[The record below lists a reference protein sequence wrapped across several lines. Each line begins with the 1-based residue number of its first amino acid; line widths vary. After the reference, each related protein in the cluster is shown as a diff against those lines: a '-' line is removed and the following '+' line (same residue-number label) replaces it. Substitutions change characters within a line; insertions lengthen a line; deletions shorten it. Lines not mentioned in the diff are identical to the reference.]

1 MDAPPEAEPPVPS
14 KSSDAFVDVVK
25 ILIGFFL
32 PLVVFGLLAHAHG
45 LNSTYASE
53 NNRSKDQIAVKSN
66 DNTTFELTLNPSP
79 DYPTITEIYI
89 GSSYNNQ
96 YLPGGDHSLIV
107 GERQTVWPF
116 REDWSSN
123 GIISQIEHDS
133 TGSSSEPVDIGYYEP
148 RNQTIFFQLDNASHE
163 ELTVWMY
170 YSWEGSS
177 GNIISGWISTLIPVV
192 AGVFGLGFVI
202 FLAKN
207 GNSRYGQGTVAAMV
221 VSGVVFLA
229 LMAISSFLESLFG
242 M

>member
-1 MDAPPEAEPPVPS
+1 MDGHSEVESPVPS
-14 KSSDAFVDVVK
+14 KFFDAFADIVK
-25 ILIGFFL
+25 ILIGFSL

-45 LNSTYASE
+45 INSTYASE
-53 NNRSKDQIAVKSN
+53 NHRSEDRIAVMSN

-96 YLPGGDHSLIV
+96 YLPGGDHSLFV
-107 GERQTVWPF
+107 GERWSVD
-116 REDWSSN
+116 RKDWSSN
-123 GIISQIEHDS
+123 GIISQIEYDS
-133 TGSSSEPVDIGYYEP
+133 TGSGSEPVEIGYYEP

-163 ELTVWMY
+163 ELTVWIY
-170 YSWEGSS
+170 YNSEGSS
-177 GNIISGWISTLIPVV
+177 GSIISGWISTLIPVV

-207 GNSRYGQGTVAAMV
+207 GNSAYGKGMVGAMV
-221 VSGVVFLA
+221 VSGIAFLA
-229 LMAISSFLESLFG
+229 LMAIRSFIESLFG

>member
-1 MDAPPEAEPPVPS
+1 MDGPPEAELPVPS
-14 KSSDAFVDVVK
+14 KSFDAFVDVVK

-32 PLVVFGLLAHAHG
+32 PLVVFGLLAHAHVI
-45 LNSTYASE
+45 NSTYASE
-53 NNRSKDQIAVKSN
+53 NHRSEDRIAVMSN

-96 YLPGGDHSLIV
+96 YLPGGDHSLFV
-107 GERQTVWPF
+107 GERWSVD
-116 REDWSSN
+116 RKDWSSN
-123 GIISQIEHDS
+123 GIISQIEYDS
-133 TGSSSEPVDIGYYEP
+133 TGSWSEPVDIGYYEP

-170 YSWEGSS
+170 YSSEGSS
-177 GNIISGWISTLIPVV
+177 GSIISGWISTLIPVV

-207 GNSRYGQGTVAAMV
+207 GNSAYGQGMVAAMV
-221 VSGVVFLA
+221 VSGLVFLA
-229 LMAISSFLESLFG
+229 LMAIGSFIESLFG